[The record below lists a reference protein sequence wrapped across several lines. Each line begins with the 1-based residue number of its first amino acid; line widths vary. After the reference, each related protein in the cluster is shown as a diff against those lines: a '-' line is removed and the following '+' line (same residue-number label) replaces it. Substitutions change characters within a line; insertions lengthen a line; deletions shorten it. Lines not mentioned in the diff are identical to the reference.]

1 MPVSA
6 IINEGIITRKVNNNI
21 PNPIVTTPAISGQ
34 TISPPP
40 LLLLFL
46 SFLSFESL
54 LTSLNVLHQRHLKC
68 HFDI

>member
-6 IINEGIITRKVNNNI
+6 IINEGTITRKVNNNI

-34 TISPPP
+34 TIIPLP

-54 LTSLNVLHQRHLKC
+54 LTSLNVLHQRYLKC
-68 HFDI
+68 HFDL

>member
-6 IINEGIITRKVNNNI
+6 IINEGTITRKVNNNI

-34 TISPPP
+34 TIIPLP

-54 LTSLNVLHQRHLKC
+54 LTSLNLLHQRYLKC
-68 HFDI
+68 HFDL

>member
-6 IINEGIITRKVNNNI
+6 IINEGTITRRVNNNI

-34 TISPPP
+34 TIIPLP

-54 LTSLNVLHQRHLKC
+54 LTSLNVLHQRYLKC
-68 HFDI
+68 HFDL